1 MNDFIHKCPKCNTI
15 RKYLNL
21 KECFMDGNNISG
33 LCYDCQKA
41 SVEPVEIKTH
51 EFTNDLAIR

>member
-1 MNDFIHKCPKCNTI
+1 
-15 RKYLNL
+15 
-21 KECFMDGNNISG
+21 MDGNNISG